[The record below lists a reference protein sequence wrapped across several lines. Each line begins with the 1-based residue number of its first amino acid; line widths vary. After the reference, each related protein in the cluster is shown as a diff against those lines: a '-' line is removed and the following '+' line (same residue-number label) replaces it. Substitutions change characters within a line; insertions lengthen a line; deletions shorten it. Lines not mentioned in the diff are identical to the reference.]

1 MHIINCPICGK
12 RISSDIKKCP
22 YCGFEIADYLKK
34 QSETADR
41 NNRQPEAAGRKRRH
55 ITLIAGILFSFC
67 AAGIIVIS
75 VISYISDHQK
85 SGTLNTSLSVSAAVN
100 NDRPDPDSGTS
111 YNNSINQEND
121 TALPDDNF
129 GSLAESDIST
139 EPSSISDASK
149 SSSSDINNLIGV
161 YSGDEHAM
169 LILYYDGRAYYY
181 SNAPAY
187 TDINCTWNVSGNTV
201 NVYLEKLHCTISADV
216 STMPKLIFESD
227 SSNWVSEEYEKLD
240 VDPESYIKRE
250 VVTNDPAASVLPDGR
265 LRYCMSGLSFIL
277 PKYFC
282 DLDDELDK
290 NEGSSVFIDV
300 DVPTDFTGSVLFN
313 DDLSTYYADL
323 TASGAGDIFSSF
335 ASRFVNNP
343 QFSDPELSTVA
354 GFPAYIARLKDAT
367 FNKGFFSFTGYHT
380 NGYIAII
387 LNKAAGKNIIV
398 FFCQTADRK
407 RDDSSDFREILESAS
422 VI

>member
-41 NNRQPEAAGRKRRH
+41 NNKQPEAAGRKRRH
-55 ITLIAGILFSFC
+55 ITFIAGILFSFC
-67 AAGIIVIS
+67 VSGIIVIS
-75 VISYISDHQK
+75 VISCISDHQK
-85 SGTLNTSLSVSAAVN
+85 SGTINTSLSVSAAVN
-100 NDRPDPDSGTS
+100 DETAKDSGTS
-111 YNNSINQEND
+111 HDNDIKQEND
-121 TALPDDNF
+121 TVLTDDNF
-129 GSLAESDIST
+129 ESPAESDSST

-149 SSSSDINNLIGV
+149 PSAADIKDLIGV
-161 YSGDEHAM
+161 YAGDEHAM
-169 LILYYDGRAYYY
+169 LILYYDGKAYYY

-187 TDINCTWNVSGNTV
+187 TDINCTWNVSDNTV
-201 NVYLEKLHCTISADV
+201 NVYLEKLHCTISANV
-216 STMPKLIFESD
+216 STMPKLIFESE

-250 VVTNDPAASVLPDGR
+250 VVTNDPAASVLSDGR

-313 DDLSTYYADL
+313 DDLSTYSADL
-323 TASGAGDIFSSF
+323 TASGAVDIFSSF
-335 ASRFVNNP
+335 ASGFVNNP

-367 FNKGFFSFTGYHT
+367 FNKSFFSFTGYHT

-387 LNKAAGKNIIV
+387 LNKDAGKNIIV

-407 RDDSSDFREILESAS
+407 RNDSSGFKEILESAS